1 MTHNRRAFLTAAAG
15 AVIMTC
21 GAAHAQQGKPHVRIL
36 ATGGTIAGTA
46 ASSTN
51 TNTYRSATLGVQA
64 LIDAVPQLSDVAT
77 VSGEQ
82 FASLSSNDVTGA
94 LLLKLARKIEEQLAH
109 PDISGV
115 VVTHGTDVL
124 EESAFFLDLTV
135 RSSKPVVLVGAMRPA
150 TALSA
155 DGAMNLMQAVTLAA
169 SPDARGRGVLVV
181 MNDRVGSAFYT
192 TKTNSTTPDTFRA
205 IEQGFLGVFAGIN
218 PRFYYPPAIPTN
230 KPSFDP
236 GSIEAFPKV
245 PIIYMYEDQDT
256 QQIEEAIRG
265 GAKGIVIA
273 GTGDGAAPGVV
284 KARALQLTKQGFPI
298 VFSSR
303 IGSGVVT
310 PKPHG
315 IGAGV
320 YNPQKARI
328 LLMLALAQGADIE
341 TIRRYF
347 LG

>member
-1 MTHNRRAFLTAAAG
+1 MFHKFAHAAG
-15 AVIMTC
+15 I
-21 GAAHAQQGKPHVRIL
+21 AATVLMMSGPACAQTSKPLVRIL

-51 TNTYRSATLGVQA
+51 TNTYKSATLGVQA

-77 VSGEQ
+77 VSSEQ
-82 FASLSSNDVTGA
+82 FANLSSNDVTA
-94 LLLKLARKIEEQLAH
+94 PLLLRLAKSVNAQLEE
-109 PDISGV
+109 PEVSGIV
-115 VVTHGTDVL
+115 ITHGTDVL
-124 EESAFFLDLTV
+124 EETAFFLDLTV
-135 RSSKPVVLVGAMRPA
+135 RSSKPVVLVGSMRPA

-169 SPDARGRGVLVV
+169 SSGARDRGTMIV
-181 MNDRVGSAFYT
+181 MNDRIGSAFYT
-192 TKTNSTTPDTFRA
+192 TKTNSTAMDTFRA
-205 IEQGFLGVFAGIN
+205 VEQGYLGVFTGVT
-218 PRFYYPPAIPTN
+218 PHFYYLPARPTN
-230 KPSFDP
+230 KPTFDT
-236 GSIEAFPKV
+236 SRMESLPKV
-245 PIIYMYEDQDT
+245 SIIYMHEDQDT
-256 QQIEEAIRG
+256 QQIDEAIRG

-284 KARALQLTKQGFPI
+284 KARCLELTKQGFPV

-328 LLMLALAQGADIE
+328 LLMLALAQGADLE

-347 LG
+347 AG